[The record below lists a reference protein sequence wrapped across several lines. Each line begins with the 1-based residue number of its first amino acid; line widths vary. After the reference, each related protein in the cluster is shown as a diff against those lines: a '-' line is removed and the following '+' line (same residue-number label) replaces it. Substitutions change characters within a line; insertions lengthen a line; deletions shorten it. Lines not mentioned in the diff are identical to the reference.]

1 MPVGRPRTFDADD
14 ALDRA
19 IEVFW
24 RQGYEGTSLTDLT
37 AAMGVNRPSLYAV
50 FGTKEDLFRRA
61 VARYAER
68 DMAYVLASL
77 RQPTAFEVAQA
88 FLRDNVVAITRR
100 DRPRGCLTV
109 QGGAAC
115 GPANR
120 GIVEF
125 LAASRL
131 IGERAFAD
139 RFARA
144 VKAGDLP
151 AGTEPDALARYLMVV
166 SEGLAVHAAAGA
178 SRAKLRRVAA
188 LALAAFPAQPDQPTA
203 SSGPAVHGG

>member
-1 MPVGRPRTFDADD
+1 MPGGRPRTFDADD

-24 RQGYEGTSLTDLT
+24 RQGYEGTSLGDLT
-37 AAMGVNRPSLYAV
+37 AAMGMNRPSLYTV
-50 FGTKEDLFRRA
+50 FGTKEGLFHRA

-68 DMAYVLASL
+68 DMAYVLDAL
-77 RQPTAFEVAQA
+77 QEPTAFEVVQV
-88 FLRDNVVAITRR
+88 FLRDNVAAITRP
-100 DRPRGCLTV
+100 DRPPGCLTV
-109 QGGAAC
+109 QGGVSC

-120 GIVEF
+120 HIAEF

-131 IGERAFAD
+131 VGEKAFAD

-144 VKAGDLP
+144 VKTGDLP
-151 AGTEPDALARYLMVV
+151 AGTDAASLARYLMVV

-178 SRAKLRRVAA
+178 TRSKLKKVAS
-188 LALAAFPAQPDQPTA
+188 LALAAFPARSDALPG
-203 SSGPAVHGG
+203 S

>member
-1 MPVGRPRTFDADD
+1 MPGGRPRTFDADD

-24 RQGYEGTSLTDLT
+24 RQGYEGTSLSDLT
-37 AAMGVNRPSLYAV
+37 AATGMNRPSLYAV

-68 DMAYVLASL
+68 DMSYVLDAL
-77 RQPTAFEVAQA
+77 REPTAIEVAQA
-88 FLRDNVVAITRR
+88 FLRDNVAAITRP
-100 DRPRGCLTV
+100 DRPAGCLTV
-109 QGGAAC
+109 QGGASC

-120 GIVEF
+120 HIAEF

-131 IGERAFAD
+131 VGEKAFVD

-151 AGTEPDALARYLMVV
+151 AGTDPASLARFLMVV
-166 SEGLAVHAAAGA
+166 SEGLALHAAAGA
-178 SRAKLRRVAA
+178 TRSELKKVAA
-188 LALAAFPAQPDQPTA
+188 LALTVFPAPSNAPRER
-203 SSGPAVHGG
+203 